1 MEAQNTQT
9 IQPGLPLFCRV
20 LTRLWFSRTHSH
32 PSPETVTIL
41 TNSSKFSFEKAALL
55 EKRNK
60 VISVNLQ

>member
-9 IQPGLPLFCRV
+9 VRPSSPLFCNV

-41 TNSSKFSFEKAALL
+41 TNSSKFSFETAALL
-55 EKRNK
+55 EKKNTD
-60 VISVNLQ
+60 ISVNLQ